1 MSNGIATAFI
11 LAGLIAPLGGCDIGA
26 ASRQAQVPSTNAPL
40 APQARYQVDSV
51 RNRAWSLS
59 PEGVFL
65 LELSKPGKIAVSLPE
80 WVWVREPYGCLPDL
94 AVGPRGEAVI
104 TSNVLPMLWRID
116 PDTLAVSVHRLALDA
131 DNDKDVGFS
140 ALVYSR
146 EHEAFFA
153 ASYSHGSLWR
163 IDPQLVTGQ
172 KVPLSASIPEACELA
187 VRQRSLQPKT
197 GKPAGL
203 CLRTRRDGWTI
214 DFSPDGRSAHVGA
227 APCTDRPS

>member
-1 MSNGIATAFI
+1 MSNGVATAFI

-26 ASRQAQVPSTNAPL
+26 MSRQAQAPSINAPL

-65 LELSKPGKIAVSLPE
+65 VELSKPGKIAIALPG
-80 WVWVREPYGCLPDL
+80 WVWASEPYGCLPDL

-104 TSNVLPMLWRID
+104 TSNVVPTLWRID

-153 ASYSHGSLWR
+153 ASNQPR
-163 IDPQLVTGQ
+163 
-172 KVPLSASIPEACELA
+172 LA
-187 VRQRSLQPKT
+187 L
-197 GKPAGL
+197 
-203 CLRTRRDGWTI
+203 
-214 DFSPDGRSAHVGA
+214 
-227 APCTDRPS
+227 